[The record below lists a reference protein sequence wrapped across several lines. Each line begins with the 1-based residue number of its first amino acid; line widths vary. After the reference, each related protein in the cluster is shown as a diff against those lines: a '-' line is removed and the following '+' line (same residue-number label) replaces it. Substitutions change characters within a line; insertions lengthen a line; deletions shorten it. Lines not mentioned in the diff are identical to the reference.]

1 MGLKGSAFAALAA
14 AVLAASLGVAGWAVT
29 DRLEQDDDF
38 CNACHVR
45 VGMPLHREIRRDFD
59 ARPAASLAAAHAVA
73 GTTQRAD
80 GALRCIDCHGGA
92 SPLGR
97 ARVKALA
104 AKDAFF
110 YVAGRFAEPRAMR
123 WPLWD
128 EDCRKCHA
136 SFAARSDAS
145 GRAPRF
151 HELAVHNV
159 ALGVGCVE
167 CHLAH
172 ATRVDR
178 SAHFLDTQ
186 AVRAQCARC
195 HSEFARGG

>member
-1 MGLKGSAFAALAA
+1 MGPKGSALVAGVLAA
-14 AVLAASLGVAGWAVT
+14 ALGVAGWAVT

-38 CNACHVR
+38 CNACHVS
-45 VGMPLHREIRRDFD
+45 VGMALHREIRRDFA
-59 ARPAASLAAAHAVA
+59 ARPARSLAGAHAVA
-73 GTTQRAD
+73 GRAART
-80 GALRCIDCHGGA
+80 GGGLRCIDCHGGA
-92 SPLGR
+92 SLLGR

-110 YVAGRFAEPRAMR
+110 YVTGRFEEPRSMR

-136 SFAARSDAS
+136 SFEAHAGAS
-145 GRAPRF
+145 GRSPGF

-167 CHLAH
+167 CHRAH
-172 ATRVDR
+172 ATRVD
-178 SAHFLDTQ
+178 SEAHYLEIQ
-186 AVRAQCARC
+186 AVRAECARC

>member
-1 MGLKGSAFAALAA
+1 MGLQGSAIVALAA
-14 AVLAASLGVAGWAVT
+14 ATLGASLGVAGWAVT
-29 DRLEQDDDF
+29 DHLEQDDDF
-38 CNACHVR
+38 CNACHVS

-59 ARPAASLAAAHAVA
+59 ARPATSLAGAHAA
-73 GTTQRAD
+73 SGSTLRAH

-92 SPLGR
+92 SLLGR

-110 YVAGRFAEPRAMR
+110 YAAGRFEEPRSMR

-128 EDCRKCHA
+128 EDCRQCHA
-136 SFAARSDAS
+136 SFEARSDAS
-145 GRAPRF
+145 GRSPGF
-151 HELAVHNV
+151 HELAVHNA

-167 CHLAH
+167 CHRAH

-178 SAHFLDTQ
+178 SAYFLDTQ
-186 AVRAQCARC
+186 VVRAQCARC
-195 HSEFARGG
+195 HSEFAQGG